1 MAELADAT
9 DSKSVSRKGV
19 WVRPPPPA
27 YLNPLILRGLN
38 FQEDLKLEA
47 HDLDV
52 PADKALRNAIERCP
66 AFITFCP
73 ASAKENPWLAGLNEQ
88 CVCLHCGSVYRGSW
102 GIWKDSTTYRRTKEL
117 LTRPLEP
124 GAVTLRANLP
134 ARYRETVAAALQLH
148 LSFHALTG
156 AAPVFLEPL

>member
-1 MAELADAT
+1 M
-9 DSKSVSRKGV
+9 
-19 WVRPPPPA
+19 
-27 YLNPLILRGLN
+27 RGLN

-52 PADKALRNAIERCP
+52 PADKALRNAIKRCP

-102 GIWKDSTTYRRTKEL
+102 GIWKDSTTYRRTKES

-134 ARYRETVAAALQLH
+134 AR
-148 LSFHALTG
+148 
-156 AAPVFLEPL
+156 